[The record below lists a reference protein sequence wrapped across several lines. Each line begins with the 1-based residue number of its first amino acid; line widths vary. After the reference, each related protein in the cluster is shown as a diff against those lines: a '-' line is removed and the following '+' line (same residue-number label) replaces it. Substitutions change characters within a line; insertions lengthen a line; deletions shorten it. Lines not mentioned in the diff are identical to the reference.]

1 MLSPKKSKNRKIKP
15 ENVQNHPTRSSDT
28 SWNPSSLSPLIT
40 LNACPELNPNFFL
53 SISLPGFFPPSG
65 TSLWSFL
72 RVARGDLLFFS
83 LPGVVIFLFYFD
95 LSAVF
100 VRFFFPADDAGIRL
114 SQLTV
119 PYRWLFTRS
128 TIWWCF
134 VIFQRSF
141 RTPRFFLLCIFITN
155 PSLGLSFGA
164 TDVSFQLSWYY
175 RWKNDY
181 WIYAGDD
188 LVLDVHLNDFHEYMK
203 KYLLLRSHRWYTN
216 VWKTV
221 GKICW
226 WKRD

>member
-1 MLSPKKSKNRKIKP
+1 MFKIIPPGARIHPETRVHFRLSLPWMR
-15 ENVQNHPTRSSDT
+15 VRS
-28 SWNPSSLSPLIT
+28 LIQIF
-40 LNACPELNPNFFL
+40 FFL
-53 SISLPGFFPPSG
+53 SHCLVFF
-65 TSLWSFL
+65 
-72 RVARGDLLFFS
+72 LLQEHLCGHFFVSREVIYCFFS

-100 VRFFFPADDAGIRL
+100 IRFFFPADDAGIRL

-175 RWKNDY
+175 CWKNDY
-181 WIYAGDD
+181 RKIGVLEYT
-188 LVLDVHLNDFHEYMK
+188 LVM
-203 KYLLLRSHRWYTN
+203 T
-216 VWKTV
+216 
-221 GKICW
+221 
-226 WKRD
+226 